1 MGKGTRAYIR
11 WASAAISDPPSLTRF
26 ASPCENLAGNRTGVL
41 PARTPR
47 GYTKAWFTGF
57 PLSQGTEDHFM
68 TSASDTESA
77 IWNAAP
83 SDSGLAIDV
92 HQLSKTY
99 REGLLFPRT
108 HPALREVNL
117 QIRAGEVFG
126 LLGPNGAGK
135 TTLIKI
141 LLGILHPSRGWASV
155 LKLPAGSKAAR
166 RKIGYL
172 PENLIFP
179 RHHTGRSALYFYGR
193 LSEMPDWEIAKRE
206 KQLFDLVD
214 LTGRQNEAVRRYSK
228 GMRQRLGLAQAMLH
242 DPDLLVL
249 DEPTDGLDPMGRSQI
264 RDVLDSLKQRGKT
277 VFLNSHILQEVELIC
292 DRVAIMAKGELRG
305 IGTIDEL
312 IKQHAND
319 KRGFLRMD
327 VFGEEIAIRNLIRV
341 DLQVA
346 FSQIG
351 GGSID
356 EPEITRLEIQNID
369 QPAVDQLVDSLR
381 ANRISI
387 LRIERAR
394 PSLEQVFMNIVG
406 AESQGVPS

>member
-1 MGKGTRAYIR
+1 M
-11 WASAAISDPPSLTRF
+11 
-26 ASPCENLAGNRTGVL
+26 RT
-41 PARTPR
+41 
-47 GYTKAWFTGF
+47 
-57 PLSQGTEDHFM
+57 
-68 TSASDTESA
+68 
-77 IWNAAP
+77 AAP
-83 SDSGLAIDV
+83 SVSGLAIDV
-92 HQLSKTY
+92 HKLSKTY

-108 HPALREVNL
+108 HPALREVSL

-141 LLGILHPSRGWASV
+141 LLGILHPSGGSASV

-193 LSEMPDWEIAKRE
+193 LSEMPDSEIANRE
-206 KQLFDLVD
+206 KELFDLVD

-242 DPDLLVL
+242 DPDLLIL

-264 RDVLDSLKQRGKT
+264 RDVLDSLKRRGKT

-292 DRVAIMAKGELRG
+292 DRVAIMANGELRG

-312 IKQHAND
+312 IRQHAND

-327 VFGEEIAIRNLIRV
+327 VFGEEMAIRNLIRV
-341 DLQVA
+341 ELQVA
-346 FSQIG
+346 FSKIG
-351 GGSID
+351 SGAID

-369 QPAVDQLVDSLR
+369 QPAVDQLVDLLR
-381 ANRISI
+381 ENRISI

-406 AESQGVPS
+406 AASLGVPS